1 MPNKYILFLTFII
14 LFGCSKDDSVDLSN
28 AINIFQSK
36 KTISF
41 VNKKERENS
50 KLENLSNLKEILNS
64 KSYNLNN
71 SKINFPIEKLHFNKN
86 WEIDTDQSVDDKNPY
101 LPDPL
106 FVASKIYLLNNNGY
120 LFKINSIDG
129 KILWKKQIFKDL
141 ENTII
146 GTPAISAAK
155 NVFGVKKIV

>member
-1 MPNKYILFLTFII
+1 MVITDTLL
-14 LFGCSKDDSVDLSN
+14 
-28 AINIFQSK
+28 K
-36 KTISF
+36 KIG
-41 VNKKERENS
+41 R
-50 KLENLSNLKEILNS
+50 
-64 KSYNLNN
+64 NN
-71 SKINFPIEKLHFNKN
+71 SKINFPIKQLHFNKQ

-106 FVASKIYLLNNNGY
+106 IVASKIYLLNNKGY

-146 GTPAISAAK
+146 ELLYLLIEKGIDPIK
-155 NVFGVKKIV
+155 EGYQDLVEYYNIVYDDKYIGE